1 MKSRVDRAGKKVWSS
16 TREKKGVIALCN
28 CTIAHPPPT
37 KSLEPLSFPSMV
49 YIVWLRPFWWNVES
63 SRNLFPQ
70 ISRYIFPCTNL
81 YPLLNTWLTLSSII
95 RRSHRWVFFF
105 SMAKVDKELETLFLP
120 FFFSLKIN
128 RHLKILFRV

>member
-37 KSLEPLSFPSMV
+37 KSLEPLSFPSIV

-70 ISRYIFPCTNL
+70 ISRYIFACTNL
-81 YPLLNTWLTLSSII
+81 YALLNTWLTLSSII
-95 RRSHRWVFFF
+95 RRSHRWVSFRWLKWIKN
-105 SMAKVDKELETLFLP
+105 SRHSSFL